1 VTQLW
6 SSMSVEDTFVLE
18 NYNWENKWIELLF
31 AFDTILASEQ
41 GSYMSVTKKE
51 SHALENFGF

>member
-1 VTQLW
+1 
-6 SSMSVEDTFVLE
+6 MSVEDTFVLE